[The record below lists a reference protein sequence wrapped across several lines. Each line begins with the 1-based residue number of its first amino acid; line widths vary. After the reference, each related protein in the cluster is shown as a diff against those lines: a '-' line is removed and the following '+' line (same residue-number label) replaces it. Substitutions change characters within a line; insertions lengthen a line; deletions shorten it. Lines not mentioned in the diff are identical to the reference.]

1 MDWSEAEQEVLT
13 IAPRGEVETRLN
25 QLKAQLL
32 KPFLERAAGTAL
44 VKELHCAANE
54 AAALAWFTVCPL
66 LFFPVLLEEKVQ
78 ATLKHW
84 ERQAAIYHPKVLAH
98 AA

>member
-1 MDWSEAEQEVLT
+1 MEQDEVVT
-13 IAPRGEVETRLN
+13 AARGEVEARLE

-32 KPFLERAAGTAL
+32 RPFLERAAGTPL
-44 VKELHCAANE
+44 VKELYCAANE

-66 LFFPVLLEEKVQ
+66 LFFPVLLDEKLQ
-78 ATLKHW
+78 ATLRRW
-84 ERQAAIYHPKVLAH
+84 ERQAAIYHPKALAQ